1 VRILVVDDHAGTRKL
16 LDRHFEQAGHAVEAV
31 NACGEASDALV
42 TTRFDVVVLDV
53 MLPDGS
59 GIDFCRKMRKE
70 GFTVPVLLLSARG
83 EVKDRVSGLEA
94 GADDYLIKPF
104 ALSEL
109 LARVTA
115 LARRGPMLRARSSE
129 FGPVIV
135 DFEARRV
142 TNAGKPVPLTAME
155 LSIVEVLASRRG
167 RVVARDDLIECVW
180 GERTDSAESSLEVLV
195 GRIRRKLGS
204 NSSVLRTARG
214 LGYVFEWEG

>member
-16 LDRHFEQAGHAVEAV
+16 LGRHFEQAGHSVQTV
-31 NACGEASDALV
+31 NACGEVVDALV
-42 TTRFDVVVLDV
+42 TTKFDVVVLDV

-59 GIDFCRKMRKE
+59 GIELCRQLRSD
-70 GFTVPVLLLSARG
+70 GHTVPVLLLSARG

-115 LARRGPMLRARSSE
+115 LARRGPMLRARRGE
-129 FGPVIV
+129 FGPVVV

-142 TNAGKPVPLTAME
+142 MNAGQQVPLTAME
-155 LSIVEVLASRRG
+155 LSIVEVLATRGG

-180 GERTDSAESSLEVLV
+180 GERTESAEASLEVLV
-195 GRIRRKLGS
+195 GRIRRKLGAS
-204 NSSVLRTARG
+204 SSVLRTARG

>member
-16 LDRHFEQAGHAVEAV
+16 LDRHFEQVGHAVQTV
-31 NACGEASDALV
+31 NACAAVLDALV
-42 TTRFDVVVLDV
+42 TTKFDVVVLDV

-59 GIDFCRKMRKE
+59 GIELCRQMRND
-70 GFTVPVLLLSARG
+70 GHTVPVLLLSARG

-94 GADDYLIKPF
+94 GADDYLVKPF

-109 LARVTA
+109 MARVTA
-115 LARRGPMLRARSSE
+115 LARRGPMLRARSST
-129 FGPVIV
+129 FGPVVV

-142 TNAGKPVPLTAME
+142 MNAGQQVPLTAME
-155 LSIVEVLASRRG
+155 LSIVEVLATRGG

-180 GERTDSAESSLEVLV
+180 GERTESTDASLEVLV

-204 NSSVLRTARG
+204 NASVLRTVRG
-214 LGYVFEWEG
+214 LGYVFEWQG

>member
-16 LDRHFEQAGHAVEAV
+16 LDRHFEQAGHVVQTV
-31 NACGEASDALV
+31 NGCAEVGDALLAIK
-42 TTRFDVVVLDV
+42 FDVVVLDV

-59 GIDFCRKMRKE
+59 GIELCRQLRKD
-70 GFTVPVLLLSARG
+70 GLSVPVLLLSARG

-115 LARRGPMLRARSSE
+115 LSRRGPMLRARSSV
-129 FGPVIV
+129 FGPVVV

-142 TNAGKPVPLTAME
+142 TSGGTMVPLTAME
-155 LSIVEVLASRRG
+155 LSIVEVLSSRRG
-167 RVVARDDLIECVW
+167 RVVSRDELIECVW
-180 GERTDSAESSLEVLV
+180 GERTESAESSLEVLV

-214 LGYVFEWEG
+214 LGYVFEWEE

>member
-1 VRILVVDDHAGTRKL
+1 MVVDDHAGTRKL
-16 LDRHFEQAGHAVEAV
+16 LDRHFEQAGHAVQTA
-31 NACGEASDALV
+31 NACSELNQALV

-59 GIDFCRKMRKE
+59 GIDLCRQMRKD
-70 GFTVPVLLLSARG
+70 GHAVPVLLLSARG

-115 LARRGPMLRARSSE
+115 LARRGPVLRARTCL
-129 FGPVIV
+129 FGPVVV

-155 LSIVEVLASRRG
+155 LSIVEVLASKRG
-167 RVVARDDLIECVW
+167 RVVTRDDLIDCVW
-180 GERTDSAESSLEVLV
+180 GERTESAESSLEVLI
-195 GRIRRKLGS
+195 GRIRRKLGPS
-204 NSSVLRTARG
+204 SSVLRTVRG
-214 LGYVFEWEG
+214 LGYVIESDG